1 MRAEVYCVSPLPVS
15 AKSRP
20 AAPAGGTNAQQ
31 IRGISNLPEDA
42 LLKVSGPKREFGC
55 GFSDYVSRGCIE
67 MPRLEYLVSAAKF
80 VAIKEYYEQSHGAQ
94 SNAAL
99 IRLSNAPVNLVD
111 DNGLAP
117 GDPPQAK
124 KPQEELPP
132 QVSTELNEKRHA
144 SNATTYPQQIADAAA
159 TDEAETSGAR
169 AAVGQAP
176 SLPASSAL
184 LDADDERETLLLSQ
198 AKRQLSEGTIVV
210 GERHDRANAREFAM
224 SLISGGHVSDLFLE
238 LADLSSDTF
247 GGDDPD
253 QLFSEHLN
261 SLGASDVR
269 ADPLFQYFAQV
280 SGSMTGA
287 QRNSKPLPEFMAFA
301 RTHGVR
307 VHLIDN
313 AITKKKRA
321 AEKLIER
328 NIGMAASFNEVG
340 SAAKPGG
347 VILVGANHCAPGRT
361 DSLPALCRIS
371 PQSVYDL
378 SR

>member
-1 MRAEVYCVSPLPVS
+1 MRAEVYCVSTLPVS
-15 AKSRP
+15 ATSRP

-42 LLKVSGPKREFGC
+42 LLKVSGPKRDFGC

-80 VAIKEYYEQSHGAQ
+80 VAIKEYYEQSHGSQ

-99 IRLSNAPVNLVD
+99 IRLRNATVNLVD

-117 GDPPQAK
+117 GNPPQAK
-124 KPQEELPP
+124 KPQEEFPL
-132 QVSTELNEKRHA
+132 QASSELNEKRHA
-144 SNATTYPQQIADAAA
+144 SYATNPQQIADAAA

-184 LDADDERETLLLSQ
+184 LDADDERETFLLSQ
-198 AKRQLSEGTIVV
+198 AKRQLSEGAIVI

-238 LADLSSDTF
+238 LADLSSDTV

-261 SLGASDVR
+261 SLSASDVR

-280 SGSMTGA
+280 AGSMTGA
-287 QRNSKPLPEFMAFA
+287 QRNSKPLSEFMAFA

-321 AEKLIER
+321 AERLIER

-340 SAAKPGG
+340 SAARPGG
-347 VILVGANHCAPGRT
+347 MILVGANHCAPGRT